1 MLSRLGILVL
11 FISLITI
18 SSAHAQTSPLSQQQ
32 NETRWSVSLQG
43 GFAMGASA
51 SMRESYT
58 QFQSDVEKDYN
69 NSGYPFGGPNGSGGS
84 WDLSAEYDFLTSPFG
99 IYAAVRTTLFS
110 TSDASNNTADL
121 SAGTLSLGAQYSHP
135 FWRAFDFVVQG
146 GINGS
151 LLGGQV
157 VYEGWKTK
165 ITSPNYRFGLEAGLG
180 IDWYPRNDFFM
191 RPFADYADLNLIG
204 KSYTSPGTSP
214 PYLLATRALND
225 GANPANPNDHART
238 IDYLLI
244 GVALGVRF

>member
-151 LLGGQV
+151 LLGARLSMKAGKQ
-157 VYEGWKTK
+157 KLPHQ
-165 ITSPNYRFGLEAGLG
+165 ITVSVWRPVLGSIGIRGTIFSCDRSP
-180 IDWYPRNDFFM
+180 IM
-191 RPFADYADLNLIG
+191 LIL
-204 KSYTSPGTSP
+204 TSSANPTR
-214 PYLLATRALND
+214 LRALHH
-225 GANPANPNDHART
+225 PTCSPHVRSMMERT
-238 IDYLLI
+238 LPIQTI
-244 GVALGVRF
+244 TREQ